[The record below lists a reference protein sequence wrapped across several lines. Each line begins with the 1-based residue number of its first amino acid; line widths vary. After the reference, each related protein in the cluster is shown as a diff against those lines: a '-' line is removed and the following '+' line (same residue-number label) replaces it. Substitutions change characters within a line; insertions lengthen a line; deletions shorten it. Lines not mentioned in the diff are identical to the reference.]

1 MGNACGCSTD
11 KYKLEMK
18 NQFKESELKKEE
30 VNEESIKEIINWAT
44 TNCKKII
51 EQIQLNS
58 SKLMETIDYFKSII
72 EKEINNESKIVT
84 TFTIIDEISNILPLL
99 QT

>member
-1 MGNACGCSTD
+1 
-11 KYKLEMK
+11 
-18 NQFKESELKKEE
+18 
-30 VNEESIKEIINWAT
+30 
-44 TNCKKII
+44 
-51 EQIQLNS
+51 
-58 SKLMETIDYFKSII
+58 METIDYFKSII